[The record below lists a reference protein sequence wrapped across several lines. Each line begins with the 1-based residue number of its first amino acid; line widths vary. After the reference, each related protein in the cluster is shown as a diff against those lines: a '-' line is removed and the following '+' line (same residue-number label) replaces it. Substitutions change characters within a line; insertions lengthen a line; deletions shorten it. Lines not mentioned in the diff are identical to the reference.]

1 MIGSGAA
8 APVLFGLIGD
18 KLGVATTLAV
28 IGLVPLLTLPL
39 ALALRPSF
47 AR

>member
-1 MIGSGAA
+1 
-8 APVLFGLIGD
+8 
-18 KLGVATTLAV
+18 VARTLAV

-39 ALALRPSF
+39 ALVLRPSF